1 MYVSVWIV
9 CIGKALQWLWFTLEY
24 VSLVKAE
31 KNSSREKY
39 IQGRFGERI
48 GQATLPGFILGLH
61 KLA

>member
-1 MYVSVWIV
+1 MYVSVCIV

-24 VSLVKAE
+24 VSLVKVE

-39 IQGRFGERI
+39 IQGSFGERI
-48 GQATLPGFILGLH
+48 GPLPGFILGLH